1 MVFTESLLLVNT
13 AVHHILG
20 SIAWAAGLRWFA
32 SFTSNS
38 KVAFCF
44 SSYLWLLTKL
54 PAMSFQLN
62 GGCTVKFQPWS
73 KLSFVYSVVIF
84 LTMIGFREAT
94 GFTSV
99 EGPELYSMYS
109 GLLPLRIPFLR
120 ILIYWFRMISLWCS
134 SALPRKL
141 PFRVLPRTLP
151 WGLTLDFTSPP
162 SRFKILQ
169 AHDHSCVCVFV
180 HVYLSNESDA
190 CLSEASRL
198 ALSNFCP
205 LVGHSRTYVTMLAR
219 PPLSRYVALSP
230 WSRRLLI

>member
-1 MVFTESLLLVNT
+1 MQGQKGQYNTQSLLLVNT

-73 KLSFVYSVVIF
+73 KLSFF
-84 LTMIGFREAT
+84 LFCCNLSYYDRLPRSHGFHFCGRSWT
-94 GFTSV
+94 
-99 EGPELYSMYS
+99 SMYS

-120 ILIYWFRMISLWCS
+120 ILIYWFRMISAPW
-134 SALPRKL
+134 R
-141 PFRVLPRTLP
+141 FR
-151 WGLTLDFTSPP
+151 
-162 SRFKILQ
+162 
-169 AHDHSCVCVFV
+169 
-180 HVYLSNESDA
+180 ES
-190 CLSEASRL
+190 CLSECFRELFREA
-198 ALSNFCP
+198 
-205 LVGHSRTYVTMLAR
+205 
-219 PPLSRYVALSP
+219 
-230 WSRRLLI
+230 

>member
-134 SALPRKL
+134 LALPRKL

-169 AHDHSCVCVFV
+169 AHDHSCVCVCLCMFTSQMKV
-180 HVYLSNESDA
+180 MPA
-190 CLSEASRL
+190 CQKHHDWPFPTF
-198 ALSNFCP
+198 AL
-205 LVGHSRTYVTMLAR
+205 
-219 PPLSRYVALSP
+219 
-230 WSRRLLI
+230 